1 MIKYLI
7 AVFFSCSLI
16 IGLSSYSYAQQKNQI
31 KILNSNT
38 IEYSK
43 SIGEGVRRFIG
54 NVIFEHNKAT
64 MYCDSAYL
72 YSKRNVIHS
81 YSNVHVSKG
90 DTLHMYGDFMLYN
103 GNTSIG
109 YVRNNVRL
117 EDDSVTLY
125 TDSLDFNTLLNI
137 GYYFDGGEII
147 NGDNNLKSRIGHYYA
162 NEDIFYFKDSVVVK
176 TPDYIIYTD
185 TLKYHTTTETA
196 FFLGPTDIYNEE
208 NKIYAENGWHKIKEK
223 QFQFSENAV
232 FQNKEKILLGDSL
245 FIDDSL
251 GISKVFQN
259 VEIIDTVENMI
270 LKGNYA
276 YYTEEPE
283 SFLITDSALLI
294 QVSNYTD
301 SLFLHADTITSGYDS
316 SGMYRILKAFHKV
329 KIFREDFQALCD
341 SIVYDFEDSVIT
353 MYTEPIMWAE
363 GSQMTADKIEIHTK
377 NEKIDF
383 FKLIQTAFVINQKD
397 TARFDQIRGKEM
409 IGYIRNNKLS
419 RIDVFGN
426 GQTIYFTKDQ
436 EEIVGVNYAESSD
449 LIIYLKNG
457 EVDRINLIKQPE
469 GTLYPLDELEETKL
483 RDFQWLEKLRPKS
496 KNDIFIWY

>member
-1 MIKYLI
+1 
-7 AVFFSCSLI
+7 
-16 IGLSSYSYAQQKNQI
+16 
-31 KILNSNT
+31 
-38 IEYSK
+38 
-43 SIGEGVRRFIG
+43 
-54 NVIFEHNKAT
+54 
-64 MYCDSAYL
+64 
-72 YSKRNVIHS
+72 
-81 YSNVHVSKG
+81 
-90 DTLHMYGDFMLYN
+90 
-103 GNTSIG
+103 
-109 YVRNNVRL
+109 
-117 EDDSVTLY
+117 
-125 TDSLDFNTLLNI
+125 
-137 GYYFDGGEII
+137 
-147 NGDNNLKSRIGHYYA
+147 
-162 NEDIFYFKDSVVVK
+162 
-176 TPDYIIYTD
+176 
-185 TLKYHTTTETA
+185 
-196 FFLGPTDIYNEE
+196 
-208 NKIYAENGWHKIKEK
+208 
-223 QFQFSENAV
+223 
-232 FQNKEKILLGDSL
+232 
-245 FIDDSL
+245 
-251 GISKVFQN
+251 
-259 VEIIDTVENMI
+259 
-270 LKGNYA
+270 
-276 YYTEEPE
+276 
-283 SFLITDSALLI
+283 
-294 QVSNYTD
+294 
-301 SLFLHADTITSGYDS
+301 
-316 SGMYRILKAFHKV
+316 MYRILKAFHKV